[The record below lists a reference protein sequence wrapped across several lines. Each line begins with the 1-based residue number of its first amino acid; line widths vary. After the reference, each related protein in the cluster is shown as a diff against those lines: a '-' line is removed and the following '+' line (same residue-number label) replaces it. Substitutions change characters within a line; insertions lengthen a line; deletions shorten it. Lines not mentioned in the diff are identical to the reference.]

1 MTGNDSPPIFRLISG
16 RFYRAV
22 LSERVDAVLEPPS
35 PQSAGRYHRHGQP
48 ALYMS
53 PEPEWAMRAISG
65 YMREDGK
72 ARMLVPLLVT
82 EAMVLDQHDEALCD
96 RLGIDRTQSNVS
108 WRTVLDAG
116 GEPPSW
122 KTADIA
128 RASGA
133 DGLIDPS
140 RNIPGGW
147 HLDLFR
153 WNDLGGPRVEVA
165 GDPAAIRLS
174 ATGGKWEL

>member
-1 MTGNDSPPIFRLISG
+1 MSDPASPIFRLISG
-16 RFYRAV
+16 RFYRSV
-22 LSERVDAVLEPPS
+22 LAERVDNVLDPPS
-35 PQSAGRYHRHGQP
+35 PQSAGRYHRYGQP

-53 PEPEWAMRAISG
+53 PEPGWAIRAISG

-82 EAMVLDQHDEALCD
+82 EAMVLDQHDEALCEG
-96 RLGIDRTQSNVS
+96 LGIDRTQSNVS
-108 WRTVLDAG
+108 WRTVLEQG

-122 KTADIA
+122 KTSDSA

-153 WNDLGGPRVEVA
+153 WNDLGGPKVEVA
-165 GDPAAIRLS
+165 GEPVEIRLS
-174 ATGGKWEL
+174 ATGGKWDL

>member
-1 MTGNDSPPIFRLISG
+1 MSHPVSPIFRLISG
-16 RFYRAV
+16 RFYRAI
-22 LSERVDAVLEPPS
+22 LAERVKAVLEPPS

-53 PEPEWAMRAISG
+53 PEPEWAMRAVSG

-96 RLGIDRTQSNVS
+96 RLGIDRTQSNIS
-108 WRTVLDAG
+108 WRTVLDEG
-116 GEPPSW
+116 SEPPSW
-122 KTADIA
+122 RTADIA

-153 WNDLGGPRVEVA
+153 WNDLGGPKVEVA
-165 GDPAAIRLS
+165 GDPTEIRLS
-174 ATGGKWEL
+174 STGGKWEL

>member
-1 MTGNDSPPIFRLISG
+1 VSDPASPIFRLISG
-16 RFYRAV
+16 RFYRSV
-22 LSERVDAVLEPPS
+22 LAERVDNVLDPPS
-35 PQSAGRYHRHGQP
+35 PQSAGRYHRYGQP

-53 PEPEWAMRAISG
+53 PEPGWAIRAISG

-82 EAMVLDQHDEALCD
+82 EAMVLDQHDEALCEG
-96 RLGIDRTQSNVS
+96 LGIDRTQSNVS
-108 WRTVLDAG
+108 WRTVLEQG

-122 KTADIA
+122 KTSDIA

-140 RNIPGGW
+140 RNISGGW

-153 WNDLGGPRVEVA
+153 WNDLGGPKVEVA
-165 GDPAAIRLS
+165 GEPVEIRLS
-174 ATGGKWEL
+174 ATGGKWDL

>member
-1 MTGNDSPPIFRLISG
+1 MSNPASPIFRLISG
-16 RFYRAV
+16 RFYRSV
-22 LSERVDAVLEPPS
+22 LAERVDNVLDPPS
-35 PQSAGRYHRHGQP
+35 PQSAGRYHRYGQP

-53 PEPEWAMRAISG
+53 PEPGWAIRAISG

-82 EAMVLDQHDEALCD
+82 EAMVLDQHDEALCEG
-96 RLGIDRTQSNVS
+96 LGIDRTQSNVS
-108 WRTVLDAG
+108 WRTVLEQG

-122 KTADIA
+122 KTSDIA

-153 WNDLGGPRVEVA
+153 WNDLGGPKVEVA
-165 GDPAAIRLS
+165 GEPVEIRLS
-174 ATGGKWEL
+174 ATGGKWDL

>member
-1 MTGNDSPPIFRLISG
+1 MPHDEPRPRFCAISG

-22 LSERVDAVLEPPS
+22 LVERIGNVLDPPA

-72 ARMLVPLLVT
+72 ARVLIPVRVS
-82 EAMVLDQHDEALCD
+82 EAFVLDQHDEALCD
-96 RLGIDRTQSNVS
+96 RLGIDRMQSNVS
-108 WRTVLDAG
+108 WRTALEAG

-122 KTADIA
+122 RTADLA
-128 RASGA
+128 RAAGA

-153 WNDLGGPRVEVA
+153 WNDLGGPRVEVV
-165 GDPAAIRLS
+165 GDPVEIRLS
-174 ATGGKWEL
+174 ANGGKWEL

>member
-1 MTGNDSPPIFRLISG
+1 MQQPSPPIFRLISG

-22 LSERVDAVLEPPS
+22 LADRVNAVLAAPS

-48 ALYMS
+48 ALYTS
-53 PEPEWAMRAISG
+53 PEPEWAIRAISG

-82 EAMVLDQHDEALCD
+82 EAKILDQHDEALCD

-108 WRTVLDAG
+108 WRTVLDSG

-122 KTADIA
+122 RTSDIA

-147 HLDLFR
+147 HLNLFR
-153 WNDLGGPRVEVA
+153 WNDLGGPNVEVA
-165 GDPAAIRLS
+165 GDPMQIRLS

>member
-1 MTGNDSPPIFRLISG
+1 MPANTIPHIFRAISG

-22 LSERVDAVLEPPS
+22 LVERIDNVLDPPS
-35 PQSAGRYHRHGQP
+35 PKSAGRYHRHGQP

-53 PEPEWAMRAISG
+53 PEPEWAIRAISG

-72 ARMLVPLLVT
+72 ARVLVPVMVN
-82 EAMVLDQHDEALCD
+82 EAYVLDQHDQTLCD
-96 RLGIDRTQSNVS
+96 RLGIDRSRSDTS
-108 WRTVLDAG
+108 WRTALEAG

-122 KTADIA
+122 QTSDIA
-128 RASGA
+128 RAAGA

-165 GDPAAIRLS
+165 GNPVEIRLS